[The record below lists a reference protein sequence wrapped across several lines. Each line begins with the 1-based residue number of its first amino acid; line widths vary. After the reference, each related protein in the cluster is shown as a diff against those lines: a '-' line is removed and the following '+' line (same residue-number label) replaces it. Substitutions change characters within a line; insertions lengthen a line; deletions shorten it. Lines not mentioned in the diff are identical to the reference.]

1 MSLTGRLGVIDSS
14 KHQKL
19 TPSLILKSE
28 RISDLKLH
36 RISRTADRNGREASF
51 LSSRSVS
58 SSKNNSTWTSNVI
71 VPASHA
77 QMAFNDSQTTIPTDE
92 KWEPASID
100 RDGLDCAYTG
110 MYPRSNN
117 PNDSTTPSPSL
128 LLNPAH
134 LNSDA
139 FHSDLVPVR
148 LSCVNGISILP
159 RNIPT
164 KRLISVNSKTPIQED
179 SSEYGSPSQ
188 SDLSQTIS
196 QSNTTQS
203 HLQSKAMMDSKR
215 ISASLGDNQSKS
227 SAVMS
232 RRASLTTVEDILTD
246 SKIQMRTHHHNVD
259 GQRAIAT
266 QTDDHV
272 TELTVLREMLLALK
286 NDLGA
291 AEKCIEAT
299 QRHHIRNAT
308 NELYGQIGSQLIG
321 IRIPF
326 QSALHHVRHQCQQQ
340 LNDVLVKAQKDNEMY
355 TDRLLLEVT
364 DKYTKIRVPLEALAE
379 ETTAD
384 LRKMD
389 EEIQRLRVKS
399 SDLDSALIRYGLL
412 NDDEVRIA
420 EVERVWSKNL
430 MCSYQ
435 SEIANRDEIIRA
447 ACSKISGL
455 NHTHDEGK
463 HSTEATQSLSKT
475 AKNQVFPS
483 CSENHRFSN
492 SIINPIEPTDPASV
506 KIINELHESNNLSI
520 VSLLDKS
527 KKDSTPHH
535 HATRKN
541 SENPLSKQLIEM
553 YELRI
558 KDLMASQSDE
568 ISKIMHER
576 TLIESRWKTKINSV
590 KEFTNDSRILKVLHR
605 QERLLCLA
613 QQHHKLR
620 RHHNVETTA
629 YVSGKTLSV
638 IQEELRTAKFALKM
652 DFVNKSHFSDIQ
664 EDTKMTLKTTMEHEK
679 EDLYKKKSHNHD
691 NIEKKILPLCVME
704 RNSYTKAFTPSDDVR
719 SNGICRR
726 PSSISRA
733 LISGPENDLKEL
745 SETFNA
751 EYNGTNILP
760 SSIRHSGR
768 YTFDIESLSTNGDE
782 HKIVCSSATK
792 RSPLT
797 SSLHGENSTKSF
809 QLDNAKLQA
818 CHSPSNLGLKCMP
831 SAEIAT
837 KRLPSNRDV
846 KNRSKP
852 PIGLFAMEL
861 SLHNTPIHTIS
872 TGHQLD
878 MKKTLLSK
886 TQSPDADNHPSYFL
900 SAPSLPL
907 SVSSISES
915 VAIKQVNT
923 TAMLSS
929 RPRSAQ
935 LITKTKPTS
944 KAKIV

>member
-139 FHSDLVPVR
+139 FHSDLVP
-148 LSCVNGISILP
+148 
-159 RNIPT
+159 
-164 KRLISVNSKTPIQED
+164 
-179 SSEYGSPSQ
+179 
-188 SDLSQTIS
+188 
-196 QSNTTQS
+196 
-203 HLQSKAMMDSKR
+203 
-215 ISASLGDNQSKS
+215 
-227 SAVMS
+227 
-232 RRASLTTVEDILTD
+232 
-246 SKIQMRTHHHNVD
+246 
-259 GQRAIAT
+259 
-266 QTDDHV
+266 
-272 TELTVLREMLLALK
+272 
-286 NDLGA
+286 DLGA

-321 IRIPF
+321 IRIPIPVGSSSQF
-326 QSALHHVRHQCQQQ
+326 
-340 LNDVLVKAQKDNEMY
+340 
-355 TDRLLLEVT
+355 
-364 DKYTKIRVPLEALAE
+364 PLEALAE

-638 IQEELRTAKFALKM
+638 IQEELRTAEFALKM
-652 DFVNKSHFSDIQ
+652 DLVNKSHFSDIQ

-691 NIEKKILPLCVME
+691 NVEKTLLPLCVME

-733 LISGPENDLKEL
+733 LISGPGNGFKEL
-745 SETFNA
+745 PETLNA

-797 SSLHGENSTKSF
+797 SLLHGENSTKSF